1 MLKFVWNLKLAFI
14 FFIFLISFFE
24 TIVLFTLQTKTEHFC
39 LVMENE
45 EEEEE
50 EKNVNFTAIS
60 KLHIALDIF
69 EIELSF

>member
-1 MLKFVWNLKLAFI
+1 
-14 FFIFLISFFE
+14 
-24 TIVLFTLQTKTEHFC
+24 
-39 LVMENE
+39 MENE